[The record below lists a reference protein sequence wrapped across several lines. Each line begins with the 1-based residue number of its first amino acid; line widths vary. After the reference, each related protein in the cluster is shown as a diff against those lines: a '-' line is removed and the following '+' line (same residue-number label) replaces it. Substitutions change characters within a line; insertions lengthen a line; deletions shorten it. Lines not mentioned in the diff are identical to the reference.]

1 MTNIDYDTVS
11 PIYNMNIYEYTNIHT
26 TLYILLYQYIIIFIH
41 KFINIIIYTVEKIIP
56 GRTY

>member
-11 PIYNMNIYEYTNIHT
+11 PIYNMNIYEYTNINT

-41 KFINIIIYTVEKIIP
+41 EFINIIIYTVEKIIP